1 MFTHQENII
10 PANNSELQAVAHP
23 ITDMDHNSILLIV
36 TADSQQIY
44 LLSSSALQP
53 RLKASRALTIIVNHT
68 SAYLQHGLW
77 FQGINT
83 ALDVLQ
89 AALLQQP
96 TPSLT
101 WYASSENPHQDD
113 FPGHPLGF
121 LLWILV
127 FMCCTWIFRYTTRL
141 RYALKFAFAMA
152 CGNFMLSGIVPVLW
166 LRRPHFKPSPL
177 RCGPQ
182 SSELAHFWPPYCGR
196 ESEDKNSTLSP
207 AARATGSPAICASAA
222 DGKINQPLRHRF
234 LPPVGDEPG
243 RQGHQRQFAMPKTT
257 RKRPKRRLNHRALRF
272 LQHKAV
278 MHLAPPALNIIV
290 ERVAGKRPPRARG

>member
-1 MFTHQENII
+1 
-10 PANNSELQAVAHP
+10 
-23 ITDMDHNSILLIV
+23 MDHNSILLIV

-152 CGNFMLSGIVPVLW
+152 CGNLCYQALCLYFGSGVHTLNRVAPLW
-166 LRRPHFKPSPL
+166 ATIIGVSTF
-177 RCGPQ
+177 
-182 SSELAHFWPPYCGR
+182 LA
-196 ESEDKNSTLSP
+196 TL
-207 AARATGSPAICASAA
+207 
-222 DGKINQPLRHRF
+222 LW
-234 LPPVGDEPG
+234 
-243 RQGHQRQFAMPKTT
+243 T
-257 RKRPKRRLNHRALRF
+257 RKRR
-272 LQHKAV
+272 
-278 MHLAPPALNIIV
+278 
-290 ERVAGKRPPRARG
+290 